1 MMIRPLLATDIPALA
16 RLMAGTP
23 LWQRY
28 GVTEASAAARLQGG
42 LAQGATILVAEF
54 EKRVAGFLW
63 YVQRGAFQRSGYI
76 MLIGVQPDLRG
87 QGVGEALMRHAE
99 ASLFAEVDSI
109 CLLVSDFNHAAQRF
123 YQQLGY
129 VQVGALPDFVIAGV
143 SESIYY
149 KHKPKIVA

>member
-1 MMIRPLLATDIPALA
+1 MVIRPLLATDIPALA
-16 RLMAGTP
+16 HLMAVTP

-28 GVTEASAAARLQGG
+28 GVTEANATARLQDGFTQ
-42 LAQGATILVAEF
+42 AATILVAEF
-54 EKRVAGFLW
+54 EQRVAGFLW

-87 QGVGEALMRHAE
+87 QGVGEALMHRAE
-99 ASLFAEVDSI
+99 AILFAEVDSI

-129 VQVGALPDFVIAGV
+129 IQVGALPDFVMAGV
-143 SESIYY
+143 SEFIYY
-149 KHKPKIVA
+149 KRKP